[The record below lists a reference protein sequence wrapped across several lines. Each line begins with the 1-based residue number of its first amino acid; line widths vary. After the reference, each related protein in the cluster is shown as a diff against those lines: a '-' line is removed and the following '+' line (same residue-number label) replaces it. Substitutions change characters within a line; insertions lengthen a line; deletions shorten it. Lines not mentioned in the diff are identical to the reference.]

1 MATSKIKEGEKV
13 IGVYMDDNSTVEVV
27 AKGDIPYGHKI
38 NWWSYNAIYH
48 VVWLI

>member
-1 MATSKIKEGEKV
+1 MSCNQGDHVGVATSKIKEGEKV

-38 NWWSYNAIYH
+38 N
-48 VVWLI
+48 